1 MTAVETTTT
10 EERDIETLQLGK
22 AIGAA
27 LHDALEADEKVFLMG
42 EDIGQLG
49 GVFRVTDGLQATF
62 GTQRVIDS
70 PLAESAIIGTAIGMA
85 YRGYRPVVEIQFD
98 GFIYPGF
105 DQIVAQVAKLHYRT
119 KGRVR
124 MPLTIRVPYGG
135 DIGSVE
141 HHSESP
147 ESYFAHTAG
156 LRVVTAATPQEAY
169 STLRAAIASDD
180 PVLFFEPK
188 SRYWSKG
195 EVDRAIVRDL
205 DSAQV
210 LVPGRDVTLATYGP
224 VVQTALQAAEAA
236 ADEGIEIEVIDL
248 RSISPLDVDAVVASV
263 ERTGRLV
270 VAHEAPKEASV
281 SSELVASVAERA
293 FASLQAAPERVT
305 AYDTPY
311 PPSAFEESYLPS
323 LDRILDAVDR
333 TLGRRSSRSAAAQP
347 VLQGGAR

>member
-10 EERDIETLQLGK
+10 EERGVETLQLGK

>member
-1 MTAVETTTT
+1 MSAVDTATTTT
-10 EERDIETLQLGK
+10 ETLQLGK

-27 LHDALEADEKVFLMG
+27 LHDALEADDTVFLMG

-62 GTQRVIDS
+62 GPQRVIDS
-70 PLAESAIIGTAIGMA
+70 PLAESAIIGTAVGMA

-124 MPLTIRVPYGG
+124 MPMVIRVPYGG

-195 EVDRAIVRDL
+195 EVDRTVVRDL
-205 DSAQV
+205 DTATV

-248 RSISPLDVDAVVASV
+248 RSISPLDVDTVVASV

-281 SSELVASVAERA
+281 SSELVASIVERC

-323 LDRILDAVDR
+323 VDRILDAVDR
-333 TLGRRSSRSAAAQP
+333 ALGRRHSRSDAQHA
-347 VLQGGAR
+347 LQGGTR